1 MGEKRLE
8 ENVVIATEKIKEVD
22 KKKSPQQPT
31 NIPVQGKPLEEN
43 NNISSIKVEAGNH
56 NNVVFRPNRQKVTSD
71 KADTKVQNGTR
82 KLTALPKED
91 ETKIPNGAT
100 RVKEKTVKLEDN
112 AIVEEIRDS
121 VKDVRDI
128 LDRLSKNEV
137 VESKNEEV
145 EQVKENIEEESAL
158 TTDNQA
164 EKSVE
169 CPVVPKTSQK
179 KEQNMEISA
188 EVPFLLNETGVDNI
202 ADLDFD
208 KVKEHLLAE
217 EEATKNL
224 RRKMETL
231 RTQKSSSPPPH
242 PYQQDRQ
249 GKDLSQKPNRQ
260 KDLDPGR
267 SRGVVGR
274 ELSETPTS
282 AILPGGKVARLP
294 GGKLEKVEDQPSAS
308 RGKRP
313 TWQNAAT

>member
-1 MGEKRLE
+1 ME
-8 ENVVIATEKIKEVD
+8 EPTNLPKVD
-22 KKKSPQQPT
+22 K
-31 NIPVQGKPLEEN
+31 
-43 NNISSIKVEAGNH
+43 A
-56 NNVVFRPNRQKVTSD
+56 
-71 KADTKVQNGTR
+71 
-82 KLTALPKED
+82 
-91 ETKIPNGAT
+91 KIPNGGSK
-100 RVKEKTVKLEDN
+100 VKEETVKLEDN

-128 LDRLSKNEV
+128 LDRLSKNEE
-137 VESKNEEV
+137 VESKKEEV
-145 EQVKENIEEESAL
+145 E
-158 TTDNQA
+158 QA

-169 CPVVPKTSQK
+169 CPLVLKSSQK
-179 KEQNMEISA
+179 KEQNMENSA

-231 RTQKSSSPPPH
+231 RTQKSSSPPPPD

-249 GKDLSQKPNRQ
+249 EKDLSQKPNRQ

-282 AILPGGKVARLP
+282 AMLPGGKVEKAILP
-294 GGKLEKVEDQPSAS
+294 GEGKVDKV
-308 RGKRP
+308 
-313 TWQNAAT
+313 

>member
-91 ETKIPNGAT
+91 ETKIPNGAS
-100 RVKEKTVKLEDN
+100 RVKEETVKLEDN

-128 LDRLSKNEV
+128 LDRLSKNEE
-137 VESKNEEV
+137 VESKKEEV
-145 EQVKENIEEESAL
+145 E
-158 TTDNQA
+158 QA

-169 CPVVPKTSQK
+169 CPLVLKSSQK
-179 KEQNMEISA
+179 KEQNMENSA

-208 KVKEHLLAE
+208 KVKEHLLHINKTDKKKILVRSQIDKKILILGGRRASSVE
-217 EEATKNL
+217 NYRKRRRQQSCQEARWK
-224 RRKMETL
+224 RQSCQ
-231 RTQKSSSPPPH
+231 QKARWIRWRIS
-242 PYQQDRQ
+242 QVRVV
-249 GKDLSQKPNRQ
+249 GKDQL
-260 KDLDPGR
+260 
-267 SRGVVGR
+267 
-274 ELSETPTS
+274 
-282 AILPGGKVARLP
+282 GKTQQLLMTEPRHRRL
-294 GGKLEKVEDQPSAS
+294 
-308 RGKRP
+308 
-313 TWQNAAT
+313 